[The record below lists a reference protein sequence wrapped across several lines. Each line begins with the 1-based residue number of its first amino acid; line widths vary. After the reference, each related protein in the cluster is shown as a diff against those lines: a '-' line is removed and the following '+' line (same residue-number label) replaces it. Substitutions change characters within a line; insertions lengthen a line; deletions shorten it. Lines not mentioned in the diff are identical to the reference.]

1 MCRKIYMILSLL
13 LIVTFAL
20 TACKPAVEEPAE
32 GV

>member
-1 MCRKIYMILSLL
+1 MYRKIYLISSLL
-13 LIVTFAL
+13 LIVTSAL